1 MAGFND
7 GYSLEAASDGRE
19 FLAPDINGVP
29 SVKMTIRHAQSD
41 VFRRVH
47 AVELATLAGLLAGVE
62 DPLERQAIAE
72 RASLR
77 AMSYLVAS
85 WELEEEC
92 TQPNVLALLQKR
104 PYLAK
109 WIDQQSVRSA
119 DFFAPA
125 SAG

>member
-19 FLAPDINGVP
+19 FMAPDINGVP

-41 VFRRVH
+41 VFRCAMAH
-47 AVELATLAGLLAGVE
+47 EKAYIGTYLAGVE
-62 DPLERQAIAE
+62 DPIERQRIVQDSVI
-72 RASLR
+72 RA
-77 AMSYLVAS
+77 ASYLVSA

-92 TQPNVLALLQKR
+92 TQPNVLALLKQR

-109 WIDQQSVRSA
+109 WIDEQAARSA
-119 DFFAPA
+119 DFFKPA
-125 SAG
+125 SAD

>member
-29 SVKMTIRHAQSD
+29 SVKMTIRHAHSD
-41 VFRRVH
+41 IFRRVM
-47 AVELATLAGLLAGVE
+47 AVELATLSGSLAGIE
-62 DPLERQAIAE
+62 CPIERQRLVE
-72 RASLR
+72 ESSLR

-119 DFFAPA
+119 DFFTPA

>member
-7 GYSLEAASDGRE
+7 GYSMEAASDGRE

-41 VFRRVH
+41 IFRRVM
-47 AVELATLAGLLAGVE
+47 AVELATLGGSLAGV
-62 DPLERQAIAE
+62 DCPIERQRLVE
-72 RASLR
+72 ESSLR

-125 SAG
+125 STD

>member
-19 FLAPDINGVP
+19 FLAPDIHGVP
-29 SVKMTIRHAQSD
+29 SVKMTIRHAESD
-41 VFRRVH
+41 VFRRVK
-47 AVELATLAGLLAGVE
+47 AVEIAGLRLALAGVD
-62 DPLERQAIAE
+62 DPIERQILAE
-72 RASLR
+72 QASLR
-77 AMSYLVAS
+77 AASYLVCA

-92 TQPNVLALLQKR
+92 TQPNVLALIKTR

-109 WIDQQSVRSA
+109 WIDETAAKGS

-125 SAG
+125 STA

>member
-1 MAGFND
+1 MAGFKD

-41 VFRRVH
+41 IFRCVM
-47 AVELATLAGLLAGVE
+47 AAEQAWIVSAIGGVE
-62 DPLERQAIAE
+62 CPIERQRIIQE
-72 RASLR
+72 SVVRAT
-77 AMSYLVAS
+77 SYLVAG

-92 TQPNVLALLQKR
+92 TQPNVLALLKQR

-109 WIDQQSVRSA
+109 WIDEQSVRTA
-119 DFFAPA
+119 DFFTPA
-125 SAG
+125 SAS

>member
-29 SVKMTIRHAQSD
+29 SVKMTIRHSQSD
-41 VFRRVH
+41 IFRRVM
-47 AVELATLAGLLAGVE
+47 AVELATLGGSLAGIE
-62 DPLERQAIAE
+62 CPIERQRLVE
-72 RASLR
+72 ESSLR
-77 AMSYLVAS
+77 AMSYLVAA

-119 DFFAPA
+119 DFFTPA

>member
-41 VFRRVH
+41 IFRRVM
-47 AVELATLAGLLAGVE
+47 AVELATLSGSLAGIE
-62 DPLERQAIAE
+62 CPIERQQLVE
-72 RASLR
+72 ESSLR
-77 AMSYLVAS
+77 AMSYLVAA

-119 DFFAPA
+119 DFFVPA
-125 SAG
+125 STD